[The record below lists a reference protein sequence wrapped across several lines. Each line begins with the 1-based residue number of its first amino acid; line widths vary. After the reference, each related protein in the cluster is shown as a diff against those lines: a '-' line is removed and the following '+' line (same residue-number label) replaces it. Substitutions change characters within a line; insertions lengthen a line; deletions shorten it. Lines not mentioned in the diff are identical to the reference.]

1 MQRVQLSTFSR
12 IASAPARRPARP
24 AFCSSSLGAVGHP
37 SAAGYAIARP
47 AGLGN
52 TLRSYGYFALRAQY
66 ASAFVRAL
74 NRRARNAPG
83 SIPRW
88 RDRIASWIGG
98 ISGLPH

>member
-1 MQRVQLSTFSR
+1 M
-12 IASAPARRPARP
+12 
-24 AFCSSSLGAVGHP
+24 GAVGHP

-74 NRRARNAPG
+74 NRRARNARARCR
-83 SIPRW
+83 SIPLPLV
-88 RDRIASWIGG
+88 ASLGRRSYQIKYGEQ
-98 ISGLPH
+98 INHDDIYIMM

>member
-1 MQRVQLSTFSR
+1 MQRVQLSTFSL

-24 AFCSSSLGAVGHP
+24 AFCSSSMGAVGHP

>member
-1 MQRVQLSTFSR
+1 M
-12 IASAPARRPARP
+12 
-24 AFCSSSLGAVGHP
+24 GAVGHP

-74 NRRARNAPG
+74 GGRARNAPG

-88 RDRIASWIGG
+88 RDGIASWIGG

>member
-1 MQRVQLSTFSR
+1 M
-12 IASAPARRPARP
+12 
-24 AFCSSSLGAVGHP
+24 GAVGHP

-83 SIPRW
+83 SASPYSKYSNSSIKLQGY
-88 RDRIASWIGG
+88 RIDF
-98 ISGLPH
+98 LR